1 MTTESFPVY
10 STDKAL
16 SVMKSA
22 SFIVASL
29 PCTRPK
35 TNIVPSDDVTG
46 SQL

>member
-1 MTTESFPVY
+1 MTTENFPVY

-16 SVMKSA
+16 CFFKSA
-22 SFIVASL
+22 SFIVTSL
-29 PCTRPK
+29 PCTRPQ